1 MKKTFLLLAFAAVSA
16 NMFAQT
22 KTVELKNA
30 VDSANYANGVVMAMN
45 VKRQM
50 GADFKMDA
58 FMAAFN
64 AALKGET
71 TQISSDNAN
80 KIFGDYNRG
89 AQQRAI
95 EKNKKEGQAF
105 LDENKK
111 RAGVMTT
118 ATGLQYEI
126 MKKGTGTVSP
136 KATDKVE
143 VHYHGTLLDGTIFD
157 SSVDR
162 GTPAAFGLNQV
173 IPGWTEGV
181 QLMHEGDKFKFF
193 LPSNLA
199 YGDRGAG
206 AKIKPGATLV
216 FEVEL
221 LRINPN

>member
-1 MKKTFLLLAFAAVSA
+1 MKKTLFLLAFAAVSVTLA
-16 NMFAQT
+16 AQS
-22 KTVELKNA
+22 KVELKNA
-30 VDSANYANGVVMAMN
+30 VDSANYANGIVMANN

-50 GADFKMDA
+50 GADFKMEA
-58 FMAAFN
+58 FLAAFN
-64 AALKGET
+64 AALKGEN
-71 TQISSDNAN
+71 TQITSDDAN
-80 KIFGDYNRG
+80 KIFSDYNRS
-89 AQQRAI
+89 AQTRAI

-105 LDENKK
+105 LEANKK
-111 RAGVMTT
+111 RPGVTTT
-118 ATGLQYEI
+118 ASGLQYEI
-126 MKKGTGTVSP
+126 LKKGTGTVNP

-143 VHYHGTLLDGTIFD
+143 VHYHGTLIDGTVFD

-173 IPGWTEGV
+173 ISGWTEGV

-199 YGDRGAG
+199 YGDRSAG
-206 AKIKPGATLV
+206 AKIKPGATLI

>member
-1 MKKTFLLLAFAAVSA
+1 MKKTLFLLAFAAVSA
-16 NMFAQT
+16 TLAAQS
-22 KTVELKNA
+22 KVELKNA
-30 VDSANYANGVVMAMN
+30 VDSANYANGIVMANN

-50 GADFKMDA
+50 GADFKMEA
-58 FMAAFN
+58 FLAAFN
-64 AALKGET
+64 AALKGEA
-71 TQISSDNAN
+71 TQITSDDAN
-80 KIFGDYNRG
+80 KIFSDYNRS
-89 AQQRAI
+89 AQTRAI

-105 LDENKK
+105 LEANKK
-111 RAGVMTT
+111 RPGVTTT
-118 ATGLQYEI
+118 ASGLQYEI
-126 MKKGTGTVSP
+126 LKKGTGTVNP

-143 VHYHGTLLDGTIFD
+143 VHYHGTLIDGTVFD

-162 GTPAAFGLNQV
+162 GTPASFGLNQV

-199 YGDRGAG
+199 YGDRSAG
-206 AKIKPGATLV
+206 AKIKPGSTLI

>member
-1 MKKTFLLLAFAAVSA
+1 MRKGLLLLAFAAVSA
-16 NMFAQT
+16 NIFAQ
-22 KTVELKNA
+22 KTVELKTA
-30 VDSANYANGVVMAMN
+30 VDSANYANGIVMATN

-50 GADFKMDA
+50 GADFKMEV
-58 FMAAFN
+58 FLAAFN
-64 AALKGET
+64 ASLKGEATQMT
-71 TQISSDNAN
+71 TESAN
-80 KIFGDYNRG
+80 KVFGDYNRS

-95 EKNKKEGQAF
+95 DKNKKEGQAF

-118 ATGLQYEI
+118 STGLQYEV

-143 VHYHGTLLDGTIFD
+143 VHYHGTLIDGTVFD

-162 GTPAAFGLNQV
+162 GAPTAFGLNQV

-193 LPSNLA
+193 LPANLA
-199 YGDRGAG
+199 YGDRSAG
-206 AKIKPGATLV
+206 AKIKPGSTLV

>member
-1 MKKTFLLLAFAAVSA
+1 MKKTLFLLAFAAVSA
-16 NMFAQT
+16 TLAAQS
-22 KTVELKNA
+22 KVELKNA
-30 VDSANYANGVVMAMN
+30 VDSANYANGIVMANN

-50 GADFKMDA
+50 GADFKMEA
-58 FMAAFN
+58 FLAAFN

-71 TQISSDNAN
+71 TQITSDDAN
-80 KIFGDYNRG
+80 KIFSDYNRS
-89 AQQRAI
+89 AQTRAI

-105 LDENKK
+105 LEANKK
-111 RAGVMTT
+111 RPGVTTT
-118 ATGLQYEI
+118 ASGLQYEI
-126 MKKGTGTVSP
+126 LKKGTGTVNP

-143 VHYHGTLLDGTIFD
+143 VHYHGTLIDGTVFD

-162 GTPAAFGLNQV
+162 GTPASFGLNQV

-199 YGDRGAG
+199 YGDRSAG
-206 AKIKPGATLV
+206 AKIKPGSTLI

>member
-1 MKKTFLLLAFAAVSA
+1 MRKGLLLLAFAAVSA
-16 NMFAQT
+16 NIFAQ
-22 KTVELKNA
+22 KTVELKTA
-30 VDSANYANGVVMAMN
+30 ADSANYANGIVMATN